1 MIMSKK
7 NINTF
12 LIFWL
17 TIFAFTYL
25 YYFLKAYFV
34 PLFGD
39 EAATFFFYAFPA
51 DYLPFTSHPGPN
63 NHFLNSFLT
72 SIFYQLFGSDKLVLR
87 LGSLMF
93 YPIYFIYS
101 YKISTQLKSSL
112 LQWALMSALILS
124 HNFTEF
130 FITTR
135 GYGMSMALLLG
146 LIFHLK
152 SYVEKGDFKNL
163 LAVLLLNFLM
173 LSANL
178 SLLIIALITF
188 VILFFILISK
198 KHSIKDWLIF
208 LIMSLSTLALFISIS
223 FYFREVGQ
231 LYYGNAIGFW
241 ETSVKSSIILIFNS
255 YQLWI
260 AALLVIGFIL
270 IVYNYLYS
278 IIKTHLITFITDSK
292 MIIAHFLLGNIIAI
306 YLMNILLDI
315 NYPEDRTAMHLY
327 LLFLLSFIY
336 ILDNQK
342 ITNYK
347 WIKYLSIPLFLLPLH
362 FLNEINLKYTRC
374 YIEDRLPERFYK
386 QVVQDQMNQDYT
398 PIVGGYRTRGMSW
411 YYQNYQNKGDLP
423 FLFWTQYPDTI
434 SDYMIV
440 ELQKYPELKAIYDS
454 LDFDAVNKRYLVK
467 RSTPLKRTLIY
478 DSENTSFTGIT
489 ENEYIGIWEIQGDSL
504 NNEQLVF
511 EIDIVLSAQEK
522 PFDCWVVASASDS
535 LGNST
540 QYEYAGLTWAR
551 SELNKSEFKF
561 SIPLINTSKL
571 TTKKVVYLWNV
582 KKKPLDVIRNRVK
595 VYKLN

>member
-1 MIMSKK
+1 MSKK
-7 NINTF
+7 NIHTF

-17 TIFAFTYL
+17 TLFVITYL

-34 PLFGD
+34 PLFDD
-39 EAATFFFYAFPA
+39 EAATFFFYASSA

-72 SIFYQLFGSDKLVLR
+72 SIFYQLFGSDKFVLR

-101 YKISTQLKSSL
+101 YKISTQLKSAL
-112 LQWALMSALILS
+112 LKWALMSALIFS
-124 HNFTEF
+124 HNCTEF

-146 LIFHLK
+146 LIFHFK
-152 SYVEKGDFKNL
+152 SYAEKGDFKNL
-163 LAVLLLNFLM
+163 LAVLILNFLM

-188 VILFFILISK
+188 AILFLILISR

-208 LIMSLSTLALFISIS
+208 LILGLSTLALFISIS
-223 FYFREVGQ
+223 FYFREIGQ

-241 ETSVKSSIILIFNS
+241 ETTVKSSIKLISNS
-255 YQLWI
+255 FQLWI
-260 AALLVIGFIL
+260 AVLFIIGFIL
-270 IVYNYLYS
+270 VVYNYLYS
-278 IIKTHLITFITDSK
+278 IIKTPLILFFTDSK
-292 MIIAHFLLGNIIAI
+292 MIVTHFLLGNIIAI

-315 NYPEDRTAMHLY
+315 NFPEDRTAMHLY
-327 LLFLLSFIY
+327 LLFLLSLIY
-336 ILDNQK
+336 TLDNK
-342 ITNYK
+342 ENIKLPYL
-347 WIKYLSIPLFLLPLH
+347 KYLSIFLFLLPLH
-362 FLNEINLKYTRC
+362 YLHELNLKYTRG
-374 YIEDRLPERFYK
+374 YIEYRLPESFYSQIVQN
-386 QVVQDQMNQDYT
+386 QVNQNYT
-398 PIVGGYRTRGMSW
+398 PIVGGYRTHGMSW

-423 FLFWTQYPDTI
+423 FLFWTQFPDTI

-440 ELQKYPELKAIYDS
+440 KLQQFPELKAIYDS
-454 LDFDAVNKRYLVK
+454 IDFDPINKLYLVK
-467 RSTPLKRTLIY
+467 RSTPLMRTLIY
-478 DSENTSFTGIT
+478 DSENASFTGIT
-489 ENEYIGIWEIQGDSL
+489 EDEFIGIYDIKGDSL

-522 PFDCWVVASASDS
+522 PFDCWVVASANDS

-551 SELNKSEFKF
+551 SELNNSEFKF

-571 TTKKVVYLWNV
+571 TTNKVVYIWNV
-582 KKKPLDVIRNRVK
+582 KKKPLEVIRNRVRL
-595 VYKLN
+595 YKLN